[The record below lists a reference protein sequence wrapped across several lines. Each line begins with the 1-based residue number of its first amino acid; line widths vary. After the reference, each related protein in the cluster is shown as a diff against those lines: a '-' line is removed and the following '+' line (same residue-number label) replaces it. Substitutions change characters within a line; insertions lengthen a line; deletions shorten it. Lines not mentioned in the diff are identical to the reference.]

1 MLHITNGDSAGQTI
15 GASALGG
22 AWLAWKDV
30 LQEGPVLAGL
40 ALADLSVERAR
51 FIASQGWG
59 DAAAVAADFAARD
72 ATLASSLAQDEV
84 VLWFE
89 HDLYDQ
95 LQLIQLLDW
104 FAGHDLGQ
112 PGAARLS
119 LICVDS
125 YPGKAR
131 FLGLGELTAAEL
143 VSLFPARHAVTPAE
157 LALGRA
163 AWAAFRAPDPM
174 ALETLLGGDTS
185 ALPYLPYLRAA
196 LLRHLEE
203 YPAVGDGLARAE
215 RELLQ
220 VIAAG
225 EETPRAIFAAQQA
238 LEQAPYMGDLP
249 LWSRLRDL
257 GAGPRPLIAL
267 ADGRRFLAPHE
278 APDPDQ
284 FAAQRVTLTDD
295 GRAVLARQA
304 DYLALNGIE
313 RWLGG
318 VHLRAGAPLWR
329 WDAAAQRLVRV

>member
-15 GASALGG
+15 GASGLPG

-30 LQEGPVLAGL
+30 LHEGPVPAGL
-40 ALADLSVERAR
+40 PLADLTAERAR

-59 DAAAVAADFAARD
+59 EAAAVAADFAARD
-72 ATLASSLAQDEV
+72 AALTNVAAQDEV

-112 PGAARLS
+112 PGAMRLS
-119 LICVDS
+119 LICVNS

-143 VSLFPARHAVTPAE
+143 ARLFPARHAVTPDE
-157 LALGRA
+157 LPLGRA
-163 AWAAFRAPDPM
+163 AWAAFRAPDPAPLE
-174 ALETLLGGDTS
+174 ALLAGDTR
-185 ALPYLPYLRAA
+185 ALPYLAAA
-196 LLRHLEE
+196 LTRHLEE
-203 YPAVGDGLARAE
+203 YPAVGDGLAHSE
-215 RELLQ
+215 RGLLQ

-249 LWSRLRDL
+249 LWSHLRDL

-267 ADGRRFLAPHE
+267 ADGGGRFLAPHE

-295 GRAVLARQA
+295 GRAVLAGQA
-304 DYLALNGIE
+304 DYLALNGID

-329 WDAAAQRLVRV
+329 WDAAARRLVRV